1 MSEQRR
7 ALCVEL
13 AEVDRL
19 IVELQTRLISYKTN
33 TNPEWGHVENLR
45 HYKQRL
51 RELLGREE

>member
-19 IVELQTRLISYKTN
+19 IVDLQTMLISYKTN
-33 TNPEWGHVENLR
+33 TNPEWGHVESMR
-45 HYKQRL
+45 YYKQRL
-51 RELLGREE
+51 MELLGRE